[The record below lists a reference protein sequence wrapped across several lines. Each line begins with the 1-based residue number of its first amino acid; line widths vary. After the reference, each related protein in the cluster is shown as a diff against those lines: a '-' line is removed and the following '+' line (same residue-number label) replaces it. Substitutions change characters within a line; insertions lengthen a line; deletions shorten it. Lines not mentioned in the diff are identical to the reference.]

1 MNNVKN
7 IFYSQALFF
16 NIKNERRK
24 TFLSYNE
31 LILDNTI
38 NI

>member
-7 IFYSQALFF
+7 IFYSQETLFF

-31 LILDNTI
+31 LIFG
-38 NI
+38 

>member
-1 MNNVKN
+1 MNNVKKYFLVTTN
-7 IFYSQALFF
+7 LIF

-31 LILDNTI
+31 LIFG
-38 NI
+38 